1 MSSKTTTIGKA
12 VVQGCQDVA
21 TKAQQAVDVL
31 PEAVEVGRPLVTFS
45 DAQALVQER
54 WDRQQGQA
62 AKNKQLKHPPP
73 PPLEQQFP
81 GCRIGGSRQQSA
93 FWMIMEVGGLA
104 GWRCCSSTRCAA
116 RRTRAPP
123 PPPKQMQGHARPC
136 SSPHARTRGSTL
148 HLAVPSAACSWAASC
163 AGHST
168 PPPPSQPSPAAL
180 PHALPHAHAT
190 ARPHQPAPRPTAP
203 AGLLPRREQGGRA
216 APDLA
221 HEAAPGGRCIPRP
234 RAGPALHHRGGAGGS
249 GGAAPSHAHEPPA
262 RPPGHPGRRPAG
274 CECGRVHAAAAGR
287 PLLPRRPG
295 AAAAGRPQPP

>member
-123 PPPKQMQGHARPC
+123 PPPETNAGPCPTMQ
-136 SSPHARTRGSTL
+136 L
-148 HLAVPSAACSWAASC
+148 ASC
-163 AGHST
+163 THQGQHPAPCRAFRSLQLGGQLCRAQH
-168 PPPPSQPSPAAL
+168 PPPPIPTQP
-180 PHALPHAHAT
+180 
-190 ARPHQPAPRPTAP
+190 
-203 AGLLPRREQGGRA
+203 
-216 APDLA
+216 
-221 HEAAPGGRCIPRP
+221 C
-234 RAGPALHHRGGAGGS
+234 
-249 GGAAPSHAHEPPA
+249 
-262 RPPGHPGRRPAG
+262 RPPSRPPSRPCHRAPPPTRAPPHRTRRTTS
-274 CECGRVHAAAAGR
+274 ET
-287 PLLPRRPG
+287 
-295 AAAAGRPQPP
+295 